1 MLNSSK
7 SLIFAAKFES
17 LFYGNVLSGKKENK
31 HIKGTIELESSK
43 SISNR
48 VLIIRALCEN
58 NFNIQRLSGAK
69 DTQTLLKLLSNK
81 ENDTFDAG
89 HAGTTFRF
97 MTAFL
102 ATQQG
107 TQIMTG
113 SERMQQRPIGEL
125 VNALNALGADIEY
138 LKNEGYPP
146 LKINSPNDFGKN
158 NALSIPASVSSQ
170 FITALLLIA
179 PTLPNG
185 LELALEGNIV
195 SRPYIEMTL
204 ALMQYFGVEHTWN
217 GNLISIKPQSYI
229 AKDFTVESDWS
240 AASYYF
246 IMAAFADDLDLE
258 LIGLQENSLQG
269 DSIIVEMIKDFGVKT
284 EFSSQG
290 LRLVK
295 SGDKITEAFEWD
307 FLKCPDIAQS
317 LAVICAGTGVQ
328 GLFSGLETL
337 RVKETDR
344 IAALKNE
351 LAKVNAFFMPL
362 PKRFSQKSEKEFFMI
377 EGKADWQQAPLF
389 ATYEDHRMAM
399 AFAPLAMFQHIEIEH
414 PQVVEKSY
422 PNFWKDLEV
431 LGFEVTEK

>member
-1 MLNSSK
+1 M
-7 SLIFAAKFES
+7 EMT
-17 LFYGNVLSGKKENK
+17 YQVRKENK
-31 HIKGTIELESSK
+31 HVKGAIELESSK

-58 NFNIQRLSGAK
+58 SFDIQRLSGAK
-69 DTQTLLKLLSNK
+69 DTQTLLKLLNSK
-81 ENDTFDAG
+81 KNDTFDAG

-138 LKNEGYPP
+138 LRNEGYPP

-185 LELALEGNIV
+185 LELTLEGNIV

-204 ALMQYFGVEHTWN
+204 ALMQYFGVESTWN
-217 GNLISIKPQSYI
+217 GNLISVKPQSYV

-284 EFSSQG
+284 EFSSNG

-295 SGDKITEAFEWD
+295 SGDNNADAFEWD

-351 LAKVNAFFMPL
+351 LIKVNAFFMPL
-362 PKRFSQKSEKEFFMI
+362 PKRFSQKSEKEFFMV

-399 AFAPLAMFQHIEIEH
+399 AFAPLAMFHTIEIEH

-422 PNFWKDLEV
+422 PGFWKDLEA
-431 LGFEVTEK
+431 LGFEVTKK

>member
-1 MLNSSK
+1 M
-7 SLIFAAKFES
+7 EMT
-17 LFYGNVLSGKKENK
+17 YQVRKENK
-31 HIKGTIELESSK
+31 HVKGAIELESSK

-58 NFNIQRLSGAK
+58 SFDIQRLSGAK
-69 DTQTLLKLLSNK
+69 DTQTLLKLLNSK

-138 LKNEGYPP
+138 LRNEGYPP

-185 LELALEGNIV
+185 LELTLEGNIV

-204 ALMQYFGVEHTWN
+204 ALMQYFGVESTWN
-217 GNLISIKPQSYI
+217 GNLISVKPQSYV

-284 EFSSQG
+284 EFSSNG

-295 SGDKITEAFEWD
+295 SGDNNADAFEWD

-351 LAKVNAFFMPL
+351 LIKVNAFFMPL
-362 PKRFSQKSEKEFFMI
+362 PKRFSQKSEKEFFMV

-399 AFAPLAMFQHIEIEH
+399 AFAPLAMFHTIEIEH

-422 PNFWKDLEV
+422 PGFWKDLEA
-431 LGFEVTEK
+431 LGFEVTKK

>member
-1 MLNSSK
+1 MEIVYQLSK
-7 SLIFAAKFES
+7 K
-17 LFYGNVLSGKKENK
+17 NK
-31 HIKGTIELESSK
+31 DIIGAIELESSK

-58 NFNIQRLSGAK
+58 NFDIQRLSGAK
-69 DTQTLLKLLSNK
+69 DTQTLLKLLSQL
-81 ENDTFDAG
+81 ENETFDAG

-107 TQIMTG
+107 SQIMTG

-125 VNALNALGADIEY
+125 VNALNTLGADIEY

-146 LKINSPNDFGKN
+146 LKINAPNDFGKN

-185 LELALEGNIV
+185 LNLTLEGNIV

-204 ALMQYFGVEHTWN
+204 ALMQYFGVENTWE
-217 GNLISIKPQSYI
+217 GNLIQIKPQPYI

-246 IMAAFADDLDLE
+246 IMAAFADNLDLE

-269 DSIIVEMIKDFGVKT
+269 DSVIVEMIKDFGVKT
-284 EFSSQG
+284 EFSSNG
-290 LRLVK
+290 LRLSK
-295 SGDKITEAFEWD
+295 SGDNNADAFEWD

-362 PKRFSQKSEKEFFMI
+362 PKRFSQKSEKEFFMV
-377 EGKADWQQAPLF
+377 EGKADWEQTPVF

-399 AFAPLAMFQHIEIEH
+399 AFAPLAMFKPIDIEH

-422 PNFWKDLEV
+422 PEFWKDLEV
-431 LGFEVTEK
+431 LGFEVTKK

>member
-1 MLNSSK
+1 MIYKISK
-7 SLIFAAKFES
+7 K
-17 LFYGNVLSGKKENK
+17 NK
-31 HIKGTIELESSK
+31 NIVGSIELESSK

-48 VLIIRALCEN
+48 VLIIRALCDSSFQIN
-58 NFNIQRLSGAK
+58 RLSGAK
-69 DTQTLLKLLSNK
+69 DTQTLLRLLDQK
-81 ENDTFDAG
+81 ETTFDAG

-113 SERMQQRPIGEL
+113 SERMQQRPVGEL
-125 VNALNALGADIEY
+125 VTALNELGANIKY

-146 LKINSPNDFGKN
+146 LEINTPTDFGKN
-158 NALSIPASVSSQ
+158 NQLSILATTSSQ

-185 LELALEGNIV
+185 LELTLEGNIV

-204 ALMQYFGVEHTWN
+204 SLMDFFGVKNTWK
-217 GNLISIKPQSYI
+217 GNKISIAPQKYT
-229 AKDFTVESDWS
+229 AQTFTVESDWS

-246 IMAAFADDLDLE
+246 SMAAFAEQLDLE

-269 DSIIVEMIKDFGVKT
+269 DSAIVEMMEEFGVKT
-284 EFSSQG
+284 TFSEHG
-290 LRLVK
+290 LRLMK
-295 SGDKITEAFEWD
+295 NDEEKTPLFEYD
-307 FLKCPDIAQS
+307 FLRCPDIAQT
-317 LAVICAGTGVQ
+317 LAVACAGVGIQ

-351 LAKVNAFFMPL
+351 LAKVNSRFYAL
-362 PKRFSQKSEKEFFMI
+362 PKRFSQKSTKEYFSLEEKAVWEQTPTFS
-377 EGKADWQQAPLF
+377 
-389 ATYEDHRMAM
+389 TYEDHRMAM
-399 AFAPLAMFQHIEIEH
+399 AFAPLAMFSPIQIEH
-414 PQVVEKSY
+414 PNVVEKSY
-422 PNFWKDLEV
+422 PDFWNDFKKLD
-431 LGFEVTEK
+431 FEIEEL

>member
-1 MLNSSK
+1 MEIVYQLSK
-7 SLIFAAKFES
+7 K
-17 LFYGNVLSGKKENK
+17 NK
-31 HIKGTIELESSK
+31 DIIGAIELESSK

-69 DTQTLLKLLSNK
+69 DTQTLLKLLSQL
-81 ENDTFDAG
+81 ENETFDAG

-125 VNALNALGADIEY
+125 VNALNALGANIEY

-146 LKINSPNDFGKN
+146 LKINAPNDFGKN

-185 LELALEGNIV
+185 LNLTLEGNIV

-204 ALMQYFGVEHTWN
+204 ALMQYFGVENTWE
-217 GNLISIKPQSYI
+217 GNLIQIKPQPYI

-240 AASYYF
+240 AASYSF
-246 IMAAFADDLDLE
+246 IMAAFADNLDLE

-269 DSIIVEMIKDFGVKT
+269 DSVIVEMIKDFGVKT
-284 EFSSQG
+284 EFSSNG
-290 LRLVK
+290 LRLSK
-295 SGDKITEAFEWD
+295 SGDSNADAFEWD

-362 PKRFSQKSEKEFFMI
+362 PKRFSQKSEKEFFMV
-377 EGKADWQQAPLF
+377 EGKADWKQTPVF

-399 AFAPLAMFQHIEIEH
+399 AFAPLAMLNTIDIEH

-422 PNFWKDLEV
+422 PGFWKDLEV
-431 LGFEVTEK
+431 LGFEVTKK

>member
-1 MLNSSK
+1 MIYKISK
-7 SLIFAAKFES
+7 K
-17 LFYGNVLSGKKENK
+17 NK
-31 HIKGTIELESSK
+31 NIVGSIELESSK

-48 VLIIRALCEN
+48 VLIIRALCDYSFQIN
-58 NFNIQRLSGAK
+58 RLSGAK
-69 DTQTLLKLLSNK
+69 DTQTLLRLLDQK
-81 ENDTFDAG
+81 DTTFDAG

-113 SERMQQRPIGEL
+113 SERMQQRPVGEL
-125 VNALNALGADIEY
+125 VTALNELGADIKY

-146 LKINSPNDFGKN
+146 LEINTPTDFGKN
-158 NALSIPASVSSQ
+158 NQLSILATTSSQ

-185 LELALEGNIV
+185 LELTLEGNIV

-204 ALMQYFGVEHTWN
+204 SLMDFFGVKNTWK
-217 GNLISIKPQSYI
+217 GNKISIAPQKYT
-229 AKDFTVESDWS
+229 AQTFTVESDWS

-246 IMAAFADDLDLE
+246 SMAAFAEELDLE

-269 DSIIVEMIKDFGVKT
+269 DSAIVEMMEEFGVKT
-284 EFSSQG
+284 TFSEHG
-290 LRLVK
+290 LRLTK
-295 SGDKITEAFEWD
+295 NDEEKTPLFEYD
-307 FLKCPDIAQS
+307 FLRCPDIAQT
-317 LAVICAGTGVQ
+317 LAVACAGVGIQ

-351 LAKVNAFFMPL
+351 LAKVNSRFYAL
-362 PKRFSQKSEKEFFMI
+362 PKRFSQKSTKEYFSLEEKAVWEQTPTFS
-377 EGKADWQQAPLF
+377 
-389 ATYEDHRMAM
+389 TYEDHRMAM
-399 AFAPLAMFQHIEIEH
+399 SFAPLAMFSPIQIEH
-414 PQVVEKSY
+414 PNVVEKSY
-422 PNFWKDLEV
+422 PDFWNDFKKLD
-431 LGFEVTEK
+431 FEIEEL